1 MKKGLLLSLVAVLI
15 VSLAACGAPAKDDTS
30 KATKEDSKVEAT
42 SAEAKKDEAK
52 EEATTAEEKQDDK
65 KADAMETGV
74 YTLINKTGEKITEL
88 YHYEN
93 GAKDK
98 GANLADKGLADGDS
112 VDSTVEL
119 PADKTEGYESTLEFT
134 TESGYTAKYET
145 LHFETVKIE
154 LIAEDAMTGATPIVF
169 VTGE

>member
-1 MKKGLLLSLVAVLI
+1 MKKGLILSLVAVLI
-15 VSLAACGAPAKDDTS
+15 VSLAACGAPATKDTS
-30 KATKEDSKVEAT
+30 KDTQKDSKVEAT
-42 SAEAKKDEAK
+42 SAEAKEDAK
-52 EEATTAEEKQDDK
+52 EDASKAEDKKDDK

-93 GAKDK
+93 GSKDK

-112 VDSTVEL
+112 VESKVEL
-119 PADKTEGYESTLEFT
+119 AADKTEAYESTLEFI

-154 LIAEDAMTGATPIVF
+154 LIAEDAMTGATPIAF
-169 VTGE
+169 VKGE